1 MPLLRSFALLVIFAS
16 TACTASTAEKVA
28 PVRYPRQPVEVV
40 TDKHG
45 IPHIYAKS
53 DADAFWGQ
61 GYVMAELRPA
71 QNEIFRLY
79 SQGRRSEIFGE
90 SKLTTDMFVRAMD
103 FPGFARKNWPAFQR
117 GWPEVAAAFEA
128 FAQGV
133 NAKYAEYE
141 RDGWPR
147 TLQVMRDAGW
157 TPEPWDG
164 VQVLAVAQLLGFGM
178 AGSPDIKIEI
188 TIAKALLG
196 PSVFEDLFMFEKP
209 VTAVP
214 VPDFWKRVGLA
225 APPALSKA
233 SAVSAGGA
241 SLESLLGAP
250 ALRKPLEDALANVRK
265 LNQLRFGGSNGW
277 AVAGA
282 KMADGRAVLES
293 DTHQGVPIPGA
304 YVLFHLISDR
314 GEGAEGKLDII
325 GSTFPGA
332 PMVVFGHNGKAAWS
346 PTTGFSDLTD
356 FYWEFTDP
364 ADATRVLRPGGVSL
378 PTTRRAERFKIR
390 QNDGTFTYKTVELRD
405 IPGHGPILPSEIL
418 PLPVPLKI
426 SVRWAGAELPGP
438 APAVYGMAFATKIE
452 DFFDRL
458 RDFNGGTVGF
468 NFATTEN
475 RIAYSLWTKHPKR
488 AGTGPFKPWFIIP
501 GTDGPFW
508 SGFIPFEE
516 LPHWI
521 DPERGYLWSSNSDPV
536 GNTFDNDPGNDPHY
550 IGFAYALGYRGAR
563 LDKLLGA
570 LTRRGSITMPELETV
585 QVDRYSGFAEQLI
598 PYFASALTRGAYPLP
613 PALKPYADAVTMW
626 NRVAANDSYEA
637 TIFYSWAYQFIADMM
652 IDDYQIVDEVSGD
665 TMPIFGPALMHWLKA
680 TAPIIDGI
688 DAGTTP
694 FPSKSGRNYFD
705 NRDTAKIET
714 RDELIIEALRKAV
727 AHLKDTFTRKANGDA
742 NVDPNNMT
750 TWLWKRMLYLESRH
764 TLADVEPSW
773 EKYIEYR
780 GSGGN
785 VDTVNVGQFIA
796 YRNGKLEDRYIIDN
810 APSNRYFWR
819 MEKDGIKAKFM
830 APWGQSEDPEN
841 PHYLDL
847 VDDYINYNYRD
858 FPYTEA
864 EIAAVTESRRV
875 IAPRP

>member
-1 MPLLRSFALLVIFAS
+1 MVFLRSLVTLLLLVHAGCNS
-16 TACTASTAEKVA
+16 SSPQPSVPT
-28 PVRYPRQPVEVV
+28 RYPNQPVEVV

-45 IPHIYAKS
+45 IPHIYAKN

-79 SQGRRSEIFGE
+79 SQGRRSEVFGA
-90 SKLTTDMFVRAMD
+90 SKLTTDLFVRAMD
-103 FPGFARKNWPAFQR
+103 FPGFARTNWPAFQR

-141 RDGWPR
+141 RAGWPR
-147 TLQVMRDAGW
+147 TLQVMRNAGW
-157 TPEPWDG
+157 RPEPWDG
-164 VQVLAVAQLLGFGM
+164 VQVLAIAQLLGFGM

-196 PSVFEDLFMFEKP
+196 PAVFNDLFMFEKP

-225 APPALSKA
+225 ASPSLRKA
-233 SAVSAGGA
+233 SDSATGA

-250 ALRKPLEDALANVRK
+250 AMRKPLEDALKNVRE

-277 AVAGA
+277 AIAGD

-304 YVLFHLISDR
+304 YVLFHLISTR
-314 GEGAEGKLDII
+314 GNDATGKLDII

-332 PMVVFGHNGKAAWS
+332 PMVVFGHNGKVAWS
-346 PTTGFSDLTD
+346 PTTGFSDVTD

-364 ADATRVLRPGGVSL
+364 QDKTRVLRPGGVSL
-378 PTTRRAERFKIR
+378 PTVSRIESFKIR
-390 QNDGTFTYKTVELRD
+390 QKDGTFKYKSVEVRD

-426 SVRWAGAELPGP
+426 SVRWAGAALPGP
-438 APAVYGMAFATKIE
+438 APAVYEMAFATKIE

-468 NFATTEN
+468 NFATLEN
-475 RIAYSLWTKHPKR
+475 RIAYSLWTKQPKR
-488 AGTGPFKPWFIIP
+488 NATGPFKPWFIIP
-501 GTDGPFW
+501 GTEGPFW
-508 SGFIPFEE
+508 DGFIPFEQ

-521 DPERGYLWSSNSDPV
+521 DPERGYLWSANSDPV

-563 LDKLLGA
+563 LDALLGE
-570 LTRRGSITMPELETV
+570 LTRRGAITMPELEAV
-585 QVDRYSGFAEQLI
+585 QVDRYSGFADQLI
-598 PYFASALTRGAYPLP
+598 PYFAQAMTRGAYPLP
-613 PALKPYADAVTMW
+613 AALKPYADAVTAW
-626 NRVAANDSYEA
+626 NRVAANDSFEA
-637 TIFYSWAYQFIADMM
+637 TIFYTWAYQFIADMM
-652 IDDYQIVDEVSGD
+652 VDDYMIVDEVSGD

-688 DAGTTP
+688 DAGTVA
-694 FPSKSGRNYFD
+694 FPSTSGRNYFD
-705 NRDTAKIET
+705 NRDTADKVET

-727 AHLKDTFTRKANGDA
+727 AHLKDTFERKANGDPAA
-742 NVDPNNMT
+742 NPGDMA
-750 TWLWKRMLYLESRH
+750 TWQWKRMLYLESRH
-764 TLADVEPSW
+764 TLADVDPSW
-773 EKYIEYR
+773 EKYNEYR

-796 YRNGKLEDRYIIDN
+796 YRDGKLEDRYILDN

-830 APWGQSEDPEN
+830 APWGQSEDPEDK
-841 PHYLDL
+841 HYLDL
-847 VDDYINYNYRD
+847 VDDYVNYKYRD

-864 EIAAVTESRRV
+864 EIKAVVESNRV
-875 IAPRP
+875 VGE